1 MGGSLSCGRS
11 VGPCT
16 SPCTSLS
23 TSPCTSSGTSSG
35 AAPALAGRAARTAVA
50 PYQRIG
56 ALLAAFLFWSCA
68 AVAQQPGQAITII
81 VPYTPGTGP
90 DILARLLGEEIQ
102 VRWRQPVVVEN
113 KSGASGNIG
122 TQVAA
127 RAPAD
132 GSTLLLTTSPFTQN
146 VSLFKSVPYDPVT
159 DFAPIVHLTDAFM
172 ALAVH
177 PSLPVTSA
185 QGFVA
190 HLKAHPGQVDYASP
204 GRGTLHHLAMELFK
218 LATGT
223 DVKHVPYRGSAPA
236 VQDLIGGH
244 IGSMFLP
251 VHVGLPLAKDN
262 QIRLLAVANNERV
275 SVAPDVPTLTE
286 QGIHGVDID
295 FWLGMLAPA
304 ATPVANV
311 ERYNGVLN
319 DILRTPRIADTL
331 KAQGFVAVGGS
342 ARDFGELIAKDL
354 AKWRKVVRDAGISP
368 E

>member
-1 MGGSLSCGRS
+1 MGEFLSCGRW
-11 VGPCT
+11 VG
-16 SPCTSLS
+16 LRG
-23 TSPCTSSGTSSG
+23 SSGV
-35 AAPALAGRAARTAVA
+35 APAGENIPAA
-50 PYQRIG
+50 YQRV
-56 ALLAAFLFWSCA
+56 AAFLVVVLFWSCA

-90 DILARLLGEEIQ
+90 DTLARLLGEEIQ
-102 VRWRQPVVVEN
+102 VRWHQPVVVEN
-113 KSGASGNIG
+113 KPGASGNIG

-132 GSTLLLTTSPFTQN
+132 GSTLLLAASPFTQN
-146 VSLFKSVPYDPVT
+146 VSLFKSVPYDPVA

-204 GRGTLHHLAMELFK
+204 GRGTVHHLAMELFK

-236 VQDLIGGH
+236 VQDLVGGH
-244 IGSMFLP
+244 IGCMFLP
-251 VHVGLPLAKDN
+251 VHIGLPLAKDN

-275 SVAPDVPTLTE
+275 SVAADVPTLTE
-286 QGIHGVDID
+286 QGIRGVDID

-304 ATPVANV
+304 ATPVATV
-311 ERYNGVLN
+311 ERYNSVLN

-331 KAQGFVAVGGS
+331 RVQGFVAVGGN
-342 ARDFGELIAKDL
+342 ARDFAELIAKDL
-354 AKWRKVVRDAGISP
+354 AKWRKVVREAGISP

>member
-11 VGPCT
+11 VGPCIIAR
-16 SPCTSLS
+16 
-23 TSPCTSSGTSSG
+23 
-35 AAPALAGRAARTAVA
+35 AAPANATICAARTGRALCRSLAV
-50 PYQRIG
+50 
-56 ALLAAFLFWSCA
+56 LLAAFLFCSCA
-68 AVAQQPGQAITII
+68 AMAQPPGHTITII

-102 VRWRQPVVVEN
+102 VRWRQPVVIEN
-113 KSGASGNIG
+113 KPGASGNIG

-127 RAPAD
+127 RAAAD

-177 PSLPVTSA
+177 PAVPATSA
-185 QGFVA
+185 QGFVTY
-190 HLKAHPGQVDYASP
+190 LKAHAGQVDYASP
-204 GRGTLHHLAMELFK
+204 GRGTVHHLAMELFK
-218 LATGT
+218 LANGT

-251 VHVGLPLAKDN
+251 VHVGLPLAKDS
-262 QIRLLAVANNERV
+262 QIRLLAVATTARV
-275 SVAPDVPTLTE
+275 SVAPDVPTLLE
-286 QGIHGVDID
+286 QGIEGVDID

-304 ATPVANV
+304 ATPPPTV
-311 ERYNGVLN
+311 ERYNSVLN
-319 DILRTPRIADTL
+319 DILRTPRIANTL

>member
-223 DVKHVPYRGSAPA
+223 DVKHVPYLS
-236 VQDLIGGH
+236 LIH
-244 IGSMFLP
+244 I
-251 VHVGLPLAKDN
+251 
-262 QIRLLAVANNERV
+262 
-275 SVAPDVPTLTE
+275 
-286 QGIHGVDID
+286 
-295 FWLGMLAPA
+295 
-304 ATPVANV
+304 
-311 ERYNGVLN
+311 
-319 DILRTPRIADTL
+319 
-331 KAQGFVAVGGS
+331 
-342 ARDFGELIAKDL
+342 
-354 AKWRKVVRDAGISP
+354 
-368 E
+368 

>member
-1 MGGSLSCGRS
+1 MGGFLSCGRS
-11 VGPCT
+11 VGARII
-16 SPCTSLS
+16 
-23 TSPCTSSGTSSG
+23 SG
-35 AAPALAGRAARTAVA
+35 APPAGKGISAA
-50 PYQRIG
+50 YQRVA
-56 ALLAAFLFWSCA
+56 ALLVAFLFWSSA
-68 AVAQQPGQAITII
+68 AVAQPPGQAITII

-90 DILARLLGEEIQ
+90 DTLARLLGEEIQ
-102 VRWRQPVVVEN
+102 ARWHQPVVVEN
-113 KSGASGNIG
+113 KPGASGNIG
-122 TQVAA
+122 TQVAG

-132 GSTLLLTTSPFTQN
+132 GSTLLLAASPFTQN
-146 VSLFKSVPYDPVT
+146 VSLFKSVPYDPVAG
-159 DFAPIVHLTDAFM
+159 FAPIVHLTDAFM

-204 GRGTLHHLAMELFK
+204 GRGTVHHLAMELFK

-223 DVKHVPYRGSAPA
+223 NVKHVAYRGSAPA
-236 VQDLIGGH
+236 VQDLVGGH
-244 IGSMFLP
+244 ISSMFLP
-251 VHVGLPLAKDN
+251 VHIGLPLAKDN

-286 QGIHGVDID
+286 LGIRGVDID
-295 FWLGMLAPA
+295 FWLGMFAPA
-304 ATPVANV
+304 ATPVATV

-331 KAQGFVAVGGS
+331 KVQGFVAVGGS
-342 ARDFGELIAKDL
+342 AREFAELIAKDL
-354 AKWRKVVRDAGISP
+354 VKWRKVVRDAGISP

>member
-16 SPCTSLS
+16 SPCTSLG

-35 AAPALAGRAARTAVA
+35 AAPALAVRAARTAVA

-132 GSTLLLTTSPFTQN
+132 GSTVLLTTSPFTQN

-204 GRGTLHHLAMELFK
+204 GRGTVHHLAMELFK

-286 QGIHGVDID
+286 QGIQGVDID

-319 DILRTPRIADTL
+319 DILRTPRIANTL

>member
-1 MGGSLSCGRS
+1 MGGSLSCGRL
-11 VGPCT
+11 VGRCII
-16 SPCTSLS
+16 
-23 TSPCTSSGTSSG
+23 GG
-35 AAPALAGRAARTAVA
+35 AALAEAAIGAPHPGRAPSRWLAALA
-50 PYQRIG
+50 
-56 ALLAAFLFWSCA
+56 AAFLFWSCA
-68 AVAQQPGQAITII
+68 AMAQPAGHTITII

-102 VRWRQPVVVEN
+102 VRWRQPVVIEN
-113 KSGASGNIG
+113 KPGASGNIG

-127 RAPAD
+127 RAAAD

-185 QGFVA
+185 QGFVTY
-190 HLKAHPGQVDYASP
+190 LKAHPGQIDYASP
-204 GRGTLHHLAMELFK
+204 GRGTVHHLAMELFK

-223 DVKHVPYRGSAPA
+223 DVKHVAYRGSAPA

-275 SVAPDVPTLTE
+275 SVAPDVPTLLE
-286 QGIHGVDID
+286 QGIKGVDID

-304 ATPVANV
+304 ATPVPTV

-319 DILRTPRIADTL
+319 DILRTPRIADML

-342 ARDFGELIAKDL
+342 AHDFGELIAKDL
-354 AKWRKVVRDAGISP
+354 AKWRKVVREAGISP